1 MKIEIKKGVVVCG
14 DATKAGDI
22 VDAPDSVSNML
33 IQKGKAV
40 AYVEPE
46 KPNAEP
52 NPAEPKANQSKE
64 KAK

>member
-33 IQKGKAV
+33 IRKGKAV
-40 AYVEPE
+40 AHVETE
-46 KPNAEP
+46 KPKTESD
-52 NPAEPKANQSKE
+52 EKPKANQSKE